1 VANWA
6 RKFLYRIFCVLA
18 MLVSV
23 YLIVDFL
30 VSGTFDY
37 RIFTMFL
44 LLTVVEIWGIIDWRR
59 NYLLMQQKESE
70 LKLYKHYIRPLE
82 ELVKEIRAKQHEFD
96 NHVNAILNMHLTV
109 NDYEELVARQSAYIT
124 EVIRDDDSRR
134 YLPLLRISD
143 KVLAGFLYS
152 KIVRAPS
159 FIKTEVEV
167 KSLEI
172 ISGISEH
179 HLIEIVGTLV
189 DNAYEACTE
198 EMNRVVMEVDSENDR
213 LVFLIKN
220 QIQGMKLK
228 NIYRFFEKGYS
239 TKKDSDRHGLG
250 LYNAKMLIGRYH
262 GEIVVSKEKVEGA
275 DFICMKVVV

>member
-1 VANWA
+1 MANWA

-23 YLIVDFL
+23 YLIVDFM

-109 NDYEELVARQSAYIT
+109 SDYDELVARQSAYIT
-124 EVIRDDDSRR
+124 EVLRDDDSRK

-159 FIKTEVEV
+159 YVKTELDV

-179 HLIEIVGTLV
+179 HLIEIVGTLA

-198 EMNRVVMEVDSENDR
+198 EMNQVVMELDSENDR
-213 LVFLIKN
+213 LVFQVKN
-220 QIQGMKLK
+220 QVQGMKLK
-228 NIYRFFEKGYS
+228 NIHRFFEKGYS
-239 TKKDSDRHGLG
+239 TKKDAERHGLG
-250 LYNAKMLIGRYH
+250 LYNAKMLIRRYH
-262 GEIVVSKEKVEGA
+262 GDIVVGMEKVEGA

>member
-1 VANWA
+1 MVNWA
-6 RKFLYRIFCVLA
+6 RKFLYRIFCVIA

-37 RIFTMFL
+37 RIFIMFV
-44 LLTVVEIWGIIDWRR
+44 LLTVVEIWGVIDWRK
-59 NYLLMQQKESE
+59 NYLLMRQKESE
-70 LKLYKHYIRPLE
+70 LKLYQHYIQPLE
-82 ELVKEIRAKQHEFD
+82 ELVKEIRARQHEFD
-96 NHVNAILNMHLTV
+96 NHINAILNMHLTV
-109 NDYEELVARQSAYIT
+109 GGYEELVEQQSSYIT
-124 EVIRDDDSRR
+124 EVLKDDETRS

-159 FIKTEVEV
+159 YVKTDVEV

-198 EMNRVVMEVDSENDR
+198 DLNRVIMKLDSENDR
-213 LVFLIKN
+213 LLFIIKN
-220 QIQGMKLK
+220 QVKEIRMEELP
-228 NIYRFFEKGYS
+228 RFFEKGYS
-239 TKKDSDRHGLG
+239 TKNGDGKRGFG
-250 LYNAKMLIGRYH
+250 LYNAKMLVGRYR
-262 GEIVVSKEKVEGA
+262 GEITVSVDKEEEKNY
-275 DFICMKVVV
+275 ICIKVVV

>member
-1 VANWA
+1 MANWA
-6 RKFLYRIFCVLA
+6 KKFLYRIFCVLA

-37 RIFTMFL
+37 RIFTMFV

-59 NYLLMQQKESE
+59 NYLLIQQKESE
-70 LKLYKHYIRPLE
+70 LKLYQHYIRPLE

-109 NDYEELVARQSAYIT
+109 SDYEELVARQSAYIT
-124 EVIRDDDSRR
+124 EVIRDDGSRK
-134 YLPLLRISD
+134 YLPLLRIID

-159 FIKTEVEV
+159 YIKTEVEV

-198 EMNRVVMEVDSENDR
+198 ELNRVFMELDSEDDR
-213 LVFLIKN
+213 MVFLIKN
-220 QIQGMKLK
+220 RVQHMKLRSIHK
-228 NIYRFFEKGYS
+228 FFEKGYS
-239 TKKDSDRHGLG
+239 TKKDADRHGLG
-250 LYNAKMLIGRYH
+250 LYNAKMLIGRYR
-262 GEIVVSKEKVEGA
+262 GDIVVSMEKVEGV
-275 DFICMKVVV
+275 DYICMKVVV